1 MLEGVWMINY
11 IETNNPTG
19 IYIKLS
25 DSDVSLSCDELLN
38 LENDYQLN
46 PGHSA
51 IFSGLIEKSRQNQ
64 IAKYSFLGDL
74 YDKAEI
80 IKSDSI
86 GHDSQFFNNQFT
98 NILNKVLEKFK
109 IKIKPSQIIKNRKK
123 IGYQMSLT
131 EIECHG
137 DIQPN
142 KNTKTKQNKRE
153 ELSYDQLRASETISI
168 WYTGDQYSFCYNPD
182 ELNLIGREEELKTLV
197 KWAETVQPIGMY
209 AIFGESGCGKSRLA
223 FELCR
228 ELERK
233 SWNTI
238 WADRNTDETGLK
250 DLIKNTEGKLLIVFD
265 DVQFYVQL
273 FTGIYSFFRTILK
286 KNNRLSKIRIVITA
300 YKEFD
305 ELRPYN
311 STNFKDFYNSLKL
324 KSIEKNDLERIIQEF
339 VRSQSEQISNT
350 EDISLLI
357 LSKLNKL
364 SIEEAA
370 PLYARFM
377 VDAICKGKNIN
388 DWAQKDILDYIIN
401 SNDEKIGQDLI
412 DIFGYNASNVIRII
426 RTIATICRELSFEE
440 LKDILKI
447 DNKEHQLWN
456 LLQKSAILDPESGIL
471 LGIKPDIVGFYYCQN
486 TLMDRSILS
495 DQEFNQVMHFFVS
508 HWTKNFYIYFII
520 MSQVLEQ
527 YKVSR
532 FDFWDD
538 ERYHHCEMW
547 TCEFMQECKRYIA
560 IRYLT
565 NEWDEYVSMEETVME
580 DIISHGHENYLEK
593 INLWRDNLFYGIPNS
608 KELDAEIKA
617 IPYDFTAYKHIELT
631 EVQKLECQKR
641 ATKKLIFKYSDVDAL
656 SNRNS
661 EIVDTIILGKID
673 SKAISY
679 NGPTLWGL
687 PYGKGTLIFEDGTI
701 YDGLVDKYR
710 MIGNGTFRHPDDRQY
725 SCHLNK
731 WREGQGT
738 YIWTDGARYDG
749 NWHIGLRDGEGTMI
763 YPNGAK
769 VHGTWEKDVY
779 VGDIPEGIDDDKYKV
794 SLDIATGDSI
804 GSIID
809 NNA

>member
-1 MLEGVWMINY
+1 M
-11 IETNNPTG
+11 
-19 IYIKLS
+19 
-25 DSDVSLSCDELLN
+25 
-38 LENDYQLN
+38 
-46 PGHSA
+46 
-51 IFSGLIEKSRQNQ
+51 
-64 IAKYSFLGDL
+64 
-74 YDKAEI
+74 
-80 IKSDSI
+80 
-86 GHDSQFFNNQFT
+86 
-98 NILNKVLEKFK
+98 
-109 IKIKPSQIIKNRKK
+109 
-123 IGYQMSLT
+123 
-131 EIECHG
+131 
-137 DIQPN
+137 
-142 KNTKTKQNKRE
+142 NTYPK
-153 ELSYDQLRASETISI
+153 LRASETIPI
-168 WYTGDQYSFCYNPD
+168 WYTGDQYSFCYKPD
-182 ELNLIGREEELKTLV
+182 ELNLIGRDVELKKLV
-197 KWAETVQPIGMY
+197 EWVNNDLKISMY
-209 AIFGESGCGKSRLA
+209 AIIGESGCGKSRLA

-228 ELERK
+228 ELEQKR
-233 SWNTI
+233 WNTL
-238 WADRNTDETGLK
+238 WVNQNTDETELRK
-250 DLIKNTEGKLLIVFD
+250 LIDNTDGQLLLVFD
-265 DVQFYVQL
+265 DVQFRFQL
-273 FTGIYSFFRTILK
+273 FSSIVSFLWTKLD
-286 KNNRLSKIRIVITA
+286 NNCKLSKIRMVVTA
-300 YKEFD
+300 YKEFN
-305 ELRPYN
+305 ELKYYN
-311 STNFKDFYNSLKL
+311 SMYFKDFYNSLKL
-324 KSIEKNDLERIIQEF
+324 GSIGKESLKALIKDYAL
-339 VRSQSEQISNT
+339 SQSMSEEKSEEMVPI
-350 EDISLLI
+350 I
-357 LSKLNKL
+357 LEKLDKS
-364 SIEEAA
+364 SIKDSA
-370 PLYARFM
+370 PLYSRFM
-377 VDAICKGKNIN
+377 VDAICKGKDIN
-388 DWAQKDILDYIIN
+388 DWAQTDILDYIIESGN
-401 SNDEKIGQDLI
+401 VKIGQDLI
-412 DIFGYNASNVIRII
+412 AIFGYNASNVLKII

-447 DNKEHQLWN
+447 GDKEYQLRN

-508 HWTKNFYIYFII
+508 RWTKNFFIYFII
-520 MSQVLEQ
+520 MSQVLKQ

-565 NEWDEYVSMEETVME
+565 NEWDEYVSREETVME
-580 DIISHGHENYLEK
+580 DIISHGHEKYLEK

-608 KELDAEIKA
+608 EELDAEIKA

-641 ATKKLIFKYSDVDAL
+641 ATKKLISKYSDVDAL
-656 SNRNS
+656 SNTNS
-661 EIVDTIILGKID
+661 EIVDTIILEEID
-673 SKAISY
+673 SKAILY

-710 MIGNGTFRHPDDRQY
+710 MIGNGTFRHPDGRQY

-738 YIWTDGARYDG
+738 YIWVDGARYDG
-749 NWHIGLRDGEGTMI
+749 NWHSGLRDGEGTMI